1 MIIVSKTSRFILPT
15 ITTYVV
21 LRITNIIHP
30 FVISL
35 SLLVSIT
42 FFFQAVVSQYN
53 IERRYYSLN
62 N

>member
-21 LRITNIIHP
+21 LRITNIINP

-35 SLLVSIT
+35 SLLVGVI